1 MGRMQA
7 PAVHALVEPAI
18 APEFWVSGLAKVERL
33 EQGVYRLYF
42 YRDKHPVAEPTAP
55 MEWEVVVTGVTTMI
69 GIQSM
74 ILGLQT
80 LVAEEGADI
89 RSGNGKH

>member
-1 MGRMQA
+1 M
-7 PAVHALVEPAI
+7 HALVEPAI
-18 APEFWVSGLAKVERL
+18 APEFWVSGLGKVEKL

-42 YRDKHPVAEPTAP
+42 YRDKHPVDEPAAP
-55 MEWEVVVTGVTTMI
+55 VEWEVVVTAVTTMI

-80 LVAEEGADI
+80 LVAEERADM
-89 RSGNGKH
+89 RNRAN